1 MWTNI
6 PSGIE
11 KAIGI
16 TKLFNIDLITLPIV
30 LIARNRAIR
39 SGFIFD
45 CHIYGILRNQT
56 ILSCLHDIIDM
67 YKTKQ

>member
-1 MWTNI
+1 M

-16 TKLFNIDLITLPIV
+16 PKLFNIDQIALLIV
-30 LIARNRAIR
+30 QIAWNRAIW

-45 CHIYGILRNQT
+45 CHIYGILRNQN
-56 ILSCLHDIIDM
+56 ILSCLHYIIDI

>member
-1 MWTNI
+1 M

-16 TKLFNIDLITLPIV
+16 PKLFNFDLINLLIV
-30 LIARNRAIR
+30 QIAQNRTIW

-45 CHIYGILRNQT
+45 CHIYGILGNQN
-56 ILSCLHDIIDM
+56 ILSCLHYIIDI